1 MAGQYSGVDRS
12 CSPVGALSVSGSTLK
27 ETQPIAS
34 MHLKVPLHSGDGE
47 SSDSVIISM
56 QSSDMTGAITDEGA
70 TGCIA
75 AVAVAWPAKPSS
87 AANRSKT
94 LKARIGT
101 PVA

>member
-12 CSPVGALSVSGSTLK
+12 CSPVGALSVSGSTLR

-34 MHLKVPLHSGDGE
+34 MHLNVPLHGGDGE
-47 SSDSVIISM
+47 SSDSVIICM
-56 QSSDMTGAITDEGA
+56 QSSDMIDAITEERA

-75 AVAVAWPAKPSS
+75 AIAVAWPAKPSR
-87 AANRSKT
+87 AANRSKI
-94 LKARIGT
+94 LKARIVT